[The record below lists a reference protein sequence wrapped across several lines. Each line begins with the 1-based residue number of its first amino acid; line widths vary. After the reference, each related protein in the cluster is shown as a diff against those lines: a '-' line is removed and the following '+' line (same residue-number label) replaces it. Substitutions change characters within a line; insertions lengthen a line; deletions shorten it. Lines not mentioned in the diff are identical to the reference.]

1 MTDSIYQEMIL
12 DHYQNSRNSHLLEN
26 ATESIKVN
34 NPLCGDEITMQIKE
48 EKGVISEIGYKA
60 HGCAIS
66 VASTSMLSEYV
77 KGKSKDELKK
87 LDKNFI
93 IKLIGIELSPNRI
106 KCALLSLEALTKLIN
121 H

>member
-12 DHYQNSRNSHLLEN
+12 DHYQNPRNSVVLEG
-26 ATESIKVN
+26 AISTIKVN

-48 EKGVISEIGYKA
+48 ENGLVSEVGYTA

-66 VASTSMLSEYV
+66 VASTSMLSEYI

-106 KCALLSLEALTKLIN
+106 KCALLSLEALNKLI
-121 H
+121 

>member
-1 MTDSIYQEMIL
+1 MTASIYQEMIL
-12 DHYQNSRNSHLLEN
+12 DHYHNPRNSGTLDHPTQE
-26 ATESIKVN
+26 IKVH
-34 NPLCGDEITMQIKE
+34 NPLCGDEISMQILE
-48 EKGVISEIGYKA
+48 ENGAIKDIAYKA
-60 HGCAIS
+60 SGCAIS

-93 IKLIGIELSPNRI
+93 IELIGIELSPNRI

-121 H
+121 S

>member
-12 DHYQNSRNSHLLEN
+12 DHYHHPRNSGSIEN
-26 ATESIKVN
+26 PSEEIKVMN
-34 NPLCGDEITMQIKE
+34 HLCGDEITMQIKE
-48 EKGVISEIGYKA
+48 EAGNIKEIAYKA
-60 HGCAIS
+60 SGCAIS
-66 VASTSMLSEYV
+66 IASTSMLSEYV

-93 IKLIGIELSPNRI
+93 LELIGIELSPNRI